1 MALTNGMKYFSFLL
15 VFIFVSS
22 CNREDTNETIY
33 FTVKNPKDYTT
44 HDYYYEPLNSKS
56 VFLVMDSPDDLS
68 VFTFY
73 DSNYDLMQ
81 RGKIEYYWDDKH
93 FSACIQNGKIHGFSR
108 MFEKEDETI
117 FNSPVFKE
125 VQIRNDTDYVA
136 LHAENL
142 QLTAEYCYHHGI
154 KHGPYREFKN
164 GNLTKSGRY
173 YFGHKIGAE
182 KEYSTSG
189 VLRRI
194 VQYQDG
200 HEVSEKKYFE
210 YGQLSSLVLYGN
222 SFQWYDDIPI
232 HRETYNYSGLLVEEF
247 NRSGVSKIYNYY
259 SKNYSTYKI
268 DAEGHFKGSY
278 YCTFDEYGNIKYAI
292 DMSKVKKGILL
303 LKLSNLN
310 MQCKIAGGELDNF
323 IVEQNIGE
331 IKYVY
336 DNKKSCVNKYLA
348 NKLVGIYFPE
358 SKVIRGEIEPQEA
371 VEIIDAAVFDT
382 NDRERIRR
390 LLRDLEKGQAD
401 IDDFENLLKR
411 LYEGR

>member
-15 VFIFVSS
+15 LFIFVSG
-22 CNREDTNETIY
+22 CNREETTATIY
-33 FTVKNPKDYTT
+33 FKVKNPKDYTDLEY
-44 HDYYYEPLNSKS
+44 HFEPLTPEKLN
-56 VFLVMDSPDDLS
+56 FFIYPLVSSNL
-68 VFTFY
+68 TFY
-73 DSNYDLMQ
+73 DRNLHPIS
-81 RGKIEYYWDDKH
+81 RAKIEDVDVFGQYFRAY
-93 FSACIQNGKIHGFSR
+93 IQNGKIHGFLR
-108 MFEKEDETI
+108 VYENKKEEYFGGIYKFLEDTA
-117 FNSPVFKE
+117 VE
-125 VQIRNDTDYVA
+125 VD
-136 LHAENL
+136 AENL
-142 QLTAEYCYHHGI
+142 KLKKEYCFHNGI
-154 KHGPYREFKN
+154 MHGPYREFEE
-164 GNLTKSGRY
+164 GYLTKSGRY
-173 YFGHKIGAE
+173 YFGHKIGPE

-200 HEVSEKKYFE
+200 HEVSEKKYYE
-210 YGQLSSLVLYGN
+210 NGQLNSLVLYGH
-222 SFQWYDDIPI
+222 SFLPFDPDKIPV
-232 HRETYNYSGLLVEEF
+232 HRETYNDVGLLVEEF
-247 NRSGVSKIYNYY
+247 NRSGVSKIYNYD

-310 MQCKIAGGELDNF
+310 IQCKIAGGELDNF

-336 DNKKSCVNKYLA
+336 DNKKSSVNKYLA

-371 VEIIDAAVFDT
+371 VEIIDAAVFDD

-411 LYEGR
+411 LNEGR